1 MAELVV
7 ALSALA
13 SAFLALG
20 LVYVTWRYAR
30 ETKSIAEAT
39 RKQADA
45 SVEMAQEMR
54 EQRMALDR
62 PNLLIDFQGTTPPNR
77 PYVAGEREEELADFP
92 KELSFGVYN
101 DGPGPAKGLSVAY
114 KDFLPKGRDYLLSK
128 EKKWGCVLNNRSL
141 IPFLEAAGVI
151 ERNSDWA
158 VGAIVVKYSDVHDR
172 RWEAHLE
179 LHEIREATGNME
191 EPNEMC
197 LYIESGEQHTLG
209 PYPPE
214 AQQ

>member
-1 MAELVV
+1 MLCIDWLDVHSGAVQAIATGILVVVTGIYAALTWCISKNAAKQAAASVKMAE
-7 ALSALA
+7 
-13 SAFLALG
+13 
-20 LVYVTWRYAR
+20 
-30 ETKSIAEAT
+30 
-39 RKQADA
+39 
-45 SVEMAQEMR
+45 EMR

-62 PNLLIDFQGTTPPNR
+62 PNLLIEFRGTTPPNR
-77 PYVAGEREEELADFP
+77 CYVAGEREEELADFP

-197 LYIESGEQHTLG
+197 L
-209 PYPPE
+209 
-214 AQQ
+214 